1 MKFATKIALAAAG
14 VFFLFSLFFSGWMLS
29 RSRQSILEQI
39 QEGEEQQLA
48 RRQNQ
53 LERAADSIQESA
65 SQVLLRQLFRDNF
78 DRTSALYLGE
88 QELYNMTGYEFD
100 WESYKRKM
108 AQGEIGSLEIG
119 GRVFEQEEGG
129 TNLLVFVTKFQ
140 LSAERCTVV
149 HYRDVTEVY
158 ARMRRVMAQG
168 LGAAVLLGLV
178 FVLLLQL
185 VIHGLWRPFR
195 RMQEAANQIAGGNY
209 GVRTGMKRR
218 DEIGQVAESFDQMA
232 EKVEAHVQELS
243 EMNQRQR
250 QLLGSL
256 AHELKTPMTAIL
268 GYAQTLQRVKL
279 PQEKQEKA
287 LSYIESECRRLS
299 GLSAK
304 MLELT
309 GLYQEEGRLELR
321 EISLAGLFDRAQEVA
336 RYRLKQK
343 DIRLEREISC
353 PRETL
358 WGDEDLLMSFLLNL
372 IDNGCK
378 ATEPG
383 GRLVLT
389 ADRRGIGLR
398 DFGCGIPQEEISRVT
413 EAFYMVDKSRSRK
426 AGGAGLGLALCRQIA
441 ELHGARLQIES
452 CPGEGTLVLMCWPE

>member
-1 MKFATKIALAAAG
+1 
-14 VFFLFSLFFSGWMLS
+14 
-29 RSRQSILEQI
+29 
-39 QEGEEQQLA
+39 
-48 RRQNQ
+48 
-53 LERAADSIQESA
+53 
-65 SQVLLRQLFRDNF
+65 
-78 DRTSALYLGE
+78 
-88 QELYNMTGYEFD
+88 
-100 WESYKRKM
+100 
-108 AQGEIGSLEIG
+108 
-119 GRVFEQEEGG
+119 
-129 TNLLVFVTKFQ
+129 
-140 LSAERCTVV
+140 
-149 HYRDVTEVY
+149 
-158 ARMRRVMAQG
+158 
-168 LGAAVLLGLV
+168 
-178 FVLLLQL
+178 
-185 VIHGLWRPFR
+185 
-195 RMQEAANQIAGGNY
+195 
-209 GVRTGMKRR
+209 
-218 DEIGQVAESFDQMA
+218 
-232 EKVEAHVQELS
+232 
-243 EMNQRQR
+243 MNQRQR